1 MVTATPI
8 SSDVIERFRRL
19 ESALIY
25 DVLDSMGLPHQQLS
39 LDIQPLDIDMIVAGP
54 AFTSKASVSEA
65 ARRVHAASPIDNRTD
80 AFSMLDALYEGCI
93 LVEDVGNDPV
103 SGGLGE
109 NLGLSVQIKG
119 CAGVVC
125 DGGTRDKK
133 ALIRAGFPVFSRF
146 SSCTFSRDRRMFLNY
161 QIPVRLSGHLT
172 RWVTIEPGDFIFGD
186 ADGILVIPQELTLEV
201 LEDAEKVHEIEE
213 QQRTRLRAGEP
224 RSEVYKINR
233 YAHVRRVVPEG
244 QPS

>member
-1 MVTATPI
+1 MSAPQPVSP
-8 SSDVIERFRRL
+8 DVIQRFRRL

-54 AFTSKASVSEA
+54 AFTSKATVSEA
-65 ARRVHAASPIDNRTD
+65 GRRVNAASPTAPRADGF
-80 AFSMLDALYEGCI
+80 AMLDALYEGCI

-109 NLGLSVQIKG
+109 NLGLSVQAKG

-146 SSCTFSRDRRMFLNY
+146 SSCTFSRDRRMFLNF

-186 ADGILVIPQELTLEV
+186 ADGILVIPQSLTLEV
-201 LEDAEKVHEIEE
+201 LGDAEKVQEIEE

-224 RSEVYKINR
+224 RSEVYRINR

-244 QPS
+244 QLS